1 MDLWIRT
8 PRIASI
14 LSLFWAWVMIEKI
27 CEGLYQYRVSL
38 FVLGVIALIG
48 MGSQIPRLAVTGDFK
63 VLFSDENPYLQR
75 ANAIDEQFLTADS
88 IVFLLEPSGSSIY
101 TRDNLEMIEWFT
113 DEAWQLPY
121 SIRVD
126 SLTNFQRTNADEDS
140 ITVDYFITDAADLSD
155 EDVAERKAYAT
166 KSKILSNAFTNNE
179 GNASALQV
187 TLAMPEGDRIDLLKE
202 LAVASRALAE
212 RAEQK
217 YPGLKVYLS
226 GDVFLENAFVEIIG
240 HDLREIIPIVLFV
253 CCFIVA
259 LLLRSVAAVI
269 CTLVIILFSV
279 TFTMGAAALAG
290 VVLTTT
296 SVMAPLMVIVL
307 ALADAIHLITQ
318 FIIQLRSGY
327 SKDQAIIKSLQMNIR
342 PIFLTSVT
350 TAIGFLGMNFSASP
364 AFHDF
369 GNIAAGGVM
378 VAYLFSMTIFPA
390 MMSWLPVSKRAPLE
404 LVNAMDWLA
413 NYTVRS
419 SYQILI
425 FTGIAMAAV
434 IMFIPNNELN
444 DEVIDYFDESTE
456 FRQALEFGNEHLSGV
471 QYIAYAMETNEEG
484 GINNPEFLTKMD
496 QFSEWYRQQPGVVNV
511 TSYADILKNLN
522 KAMHGDDEKWHKVPE
537 KRELASQYFLLYEM
551 GLPQGF
557 DIGRD
562 IDEDRSA
569 MRLVVS
575 LNQMDNNTLVNLEK
589 RADQWLLENAPE
601 YRSNGSS
608 RALMFSSLGEMVTK
622 SMISGSIFAFI
633 CITLTLLIGLR
644 SIKYGLISII
654 PNIFPAAIVFGLWGI
669 LIQEVNMVAS
679 MMFSISLGLVVDDTV
694 HFLSKY
700 IDEKRRSGDA
710 KEAVRYA
717 FRTAGSALVVTT
729 VALTFGLS
737 ALMLSDF
744 GPSVTTIKMLCPIIV
759 VALALDLLFLPS
771 LLIVIEQ
778 LTNRKKEAALETEVE
793 PETNAKAA

>member
-1 MDLWIRT
+1 
-8 PRIASI
+8 
-14 LSLFWAWVMIEKI
+14 MIEKT
-27 CEGLYQYRVSL
+27 CELLYQYRISL
-38 FVLGVIALIG
+38 FILGLVTLIG
-48 MGSQIPRLAVTGDFK
+48 MGSQIPRLSVTGDFK
-63 VLFSDENPYLQR
+63 ILFSKDNHYLQR
-75 ANAIDEQFLTADS
+75 ANAIDEQFLKADS
-88 IVFLLEPSGSSIY
+88 IIFLLEPNGSNIY
-101 TRDNLEMIEWFT
+101 TRENLEMISWFT
-113 DEAWQLPY
+113 DEAWKLPY

-126 SLTNFQRTNADEDS
+126 SLSNFQRTNADEDS
-140 ITVDYFITDAADLSD
+140 ITVDYFIDDPKALSEADI
-155 EDVAERKAYAT
+155 EERKQYAT
-166 KSKILSNAFTNNE
+166 NSKILSNAFTNVK
-179 GNASALQV
+179 GDASALQV

-202 LAVASRALAE
+202 VAAASRALAKQ
-212 RAEQK
+212 AEQQ

-240 HDLREIIPIVLFV
+240 HDLKSLIPIVLFV
-253 CCFIVA
+253 CCLIVA
-259 LLLRSVAAVI
+259 LLLRSIAAVI
-269 CTLVIILFSV
+269 CTILIITFSI
-279 TFTMGAAALAG
+279 TFTMGAAGIAG
-290 VVLTTT
+290 VVLSTT

-327 SKDQAIIKSLQMNIR
+327 AKDQAIIKSLQMNIR

-378 VAYLFSMTIFPA
+378 VAYVFSLAMFPA
-390 MMSWLPVSKRAPLE
+390 IMGWLPVSKHAPLD
-404 LVNAMDWLA
+404 LVKGMDWLA
-413 NYTVRS
+413 NFTIRS
-419 SYQILI
+419 SYPIVI
-425 FTGIAMAAV
+425 FTTIV
-434 IMFIPNNELN
+434 IVVTVVFIPKNELN
-444 DEVIDYFDESTE
+444 DEVVDYFDKNTE

-471 QYIAYAMETNEEG
+471 QYIAYAMETNEAG
-484 GINNPEFLTKMD
+484 GINNPDFLTKMD

-511 TSYADILKNLN
+511 TSYVDILRNLN
-522 KAMHGDDEKWHKVPE
+522 KAMHGDDEQWHKVPE
-537 KRELASQYFLLYEM
+537 RRDLASQYFLLYEM

-557 DIGRD
+557 DLGRD

-575 LNQMDNNTLVNLEK
+575 LNQMDNNSLVELEN
-589 RADQWLLENAPE
+589 RADQWLLANAPE
-601 YRSNGSS
+601 YHSKGSS

-622 SMISGSIFAFI
+622 SMINGSLFAFV

-669 LIQEVNMVAS
+669 FIQEVNMVAS
-679 MMFSISLGLVVDDTV
+679 MIFSISLGLVVDDTV

-700 IDEKRRSGDA
+700 IDAKRRTNDA

-729 VALTFGLS
+729 IALTFGLS
-737 ALMLSDF
+737 FLGLSNF
-744 GPSVTTIKMLCPIIV
+744 GPSVTTIKMLCPIIMI
-759 VALALDLLFLPS
+759 ALVLDLLFLPAI
-771 LLIVIEQ
+771 LIVVEE
-778 LTNRKKEAALETEVE
+778 LVNRKSKKATVDNEVKTEVA
-793 PETNAKAA
+793 AKAA